1 MTTVY
6 FKKGLAKYKTSDSGG
21 GGGRKYSIPVF
32 ALFFFFFFF
41 FTRSPGL
48 AGSVIKLLVL
58 KRVERIMLR

>member
-21 GGGRKYSIPVF
+21 GGGGRKYSIPVF
-32 ALFFFFFFF
+32 ALFFFFF

>member
-6 FKKGLAKYKTSDSGG
+6 FKKGLAKYKTSDLGG
-21 GGGRKYSIPVF
+21 GMGRKYSIPVF
-32 ALFFFFFFF
+32 ALFFFL
-41 FTRSPGL
+41 TQSPGL